1 MTDLGG
7 RTCLVTGAS
16 SGIGEETA
24 LGMARLGARVILVG
38 RSRERGE
45 RALARVRTESGNDR
59 VELRLADLASLTEI
73 RRLAAEVVETCPRLH
88 VLVNNA
94 GIVNLRRTTSIDG
107 FETMFAVNHLAY
119 FLLTNLLLERLIAS
133 APARVVNVAS
143 EAHRFGTLEI
153 DDLQSERS
161 YGAMRSYGR
170 TKFANILFTYELARR
185 LDGTGVTAHCVH
197 PGAVATRLGHNNG
210 LLGRVVTGLL
220 RPFFR
225 SPAGGAAPSL
235 HAATADELEGVT
247 GRYFSARGEI
257 RSAPATYDPALARQ
271 LWERSAALT
280 GLSQGRL
287 PGLQEA

>member
-1 MTDLGG
+1 MTDLEG

-235 HAATADELEGVT
+235 HAATAEELEGVT

-257 RSAPATYDPALARQ
+257 RSAPATYDTTLARQ

-280 GLSQGRL
+280 GLGPSSS
-287 PGLQEA
+287 PGLQDG